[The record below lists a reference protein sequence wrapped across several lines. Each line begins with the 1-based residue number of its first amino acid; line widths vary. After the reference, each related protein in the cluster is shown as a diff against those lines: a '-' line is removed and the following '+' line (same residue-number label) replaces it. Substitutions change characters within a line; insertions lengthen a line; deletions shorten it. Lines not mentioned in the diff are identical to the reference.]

1 MYDETIQSNSEGE
14 QSIYEKFLERLHI
27 RQFIDKLWYALDE
40 MQDDNLNDNKE
51 E

>member
-14 QSIYEKFLERLHI
+14 QSIYEKFMERLKTKL
-27 RQFIDKLWYALDE
+27 FIEKLWDALDE
-40 MQDDNLNDNKE
+40 MEDDNLNDNQE